1 MENKEIRFIDS
12 SYNELFRIPDGGYI
26 TVKTRDGAVT
36 DRKCKYIDDYHT
48 QIGYNVFHICQFAEL
63 MERGGNI
70 YRPKDTP
77 DLKLERI
84 SQEEFEFTFAPKDK
98 EQNRGCICYIR
109 GYFDNSIDERFQS
122 SAMIESSGNYK
133 KYKTNDFS
141 RELDNIINYFRFQAD
156 TPILKSRAQMRLAS
170 ADTEHLV
177 SDDNVF
183 GYKVN
188 TDNNVYYLRCD
199 PRQGQYNVYCYAYNR
214 ELLGTYI
221 NLQFI
226 EKHHT
231 DIIRDKF
238 FVGENGVTEVYY
250 NPDAAAGGQLVY
262 NDISFDLIKEAV
274 QKGNNFKDFFS
285 HLDSGC
291 TQYLIDINTPEFKGN
306 LDSFIR
312 RKADFENCNAKTMKA
327 LKQAAGITPE
337 KVRKD
342 KNLER

>member
-122 SAMIESSGNYK
+122 SAMIESRENYK

-188 TDNNVYYLRCD
+188 TDTLMFDEHRPED
-199 PRQGQYNVYCYAYNR
+199 IDTKQEDHIADETR
-214 ELLGTYI
+214 YI
-221 NLQFI
+221 CMANPMKPI
-226 EKHHT
+226 KAEIKEPA
-231 DIIRDKF
+231 
-238 FVGENGVTEVYY
+238 VY
-250 NPDAAAGGQLVY
+250 NP
-262 NDISFDLIKEAV
+262 
-274 QKGNNFKDFFS
+274 
-285 HLDSGC
+285 LDS
-291 TQYLIDINTPEFKGN
+291 D
-306 LDSFIR
+306 
-312 RKADFENCNAKTMKA
+312 DFEVDRYAFY
-327 LKQAAGITPE
+327 
-337 KVRKD
+337 RKY
-342 KNLER
+342 